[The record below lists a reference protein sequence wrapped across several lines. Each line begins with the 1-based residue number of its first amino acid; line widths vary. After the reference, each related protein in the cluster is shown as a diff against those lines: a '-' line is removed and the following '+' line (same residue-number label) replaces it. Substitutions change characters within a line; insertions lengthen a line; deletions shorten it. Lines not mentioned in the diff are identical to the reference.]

1 MFSSL
6 IMADP
11 SLISFRDKSG
21 VKAIG
26 RASIEVLLSVSGKPR
41 KCILNDVV
49 YAPTMAFNMLSVC
62 VMNRTGKKTILEQRS
77 CRVEKRMDK

>member
-1 MFSSL
+1 MVHPF
-6 IMADP
+6 
-11 SLISFRDKSG
+11 LISIGDKSG

-26 RASIEVLLSVSGKPR
+26 RGSIEVLLSVSGKPR